1 MTVGSGNVSRL
12 KRVARPVLRLL
23 LVIAISFVTA
33 EVALRIYNHFDPLP
47 IFYDYSYNRFRGKPF
62 AQTPGFRL
70 NSKGFKDVE
79 YQKEKKDRTFR
90 ILGIGDSFTY
100 GVVPYENNYLT
111 LVEEKLKQQG
121 ASVEL
126 INMGIPS
133 IGPREYL
140 SLFVNEGVELKPD
153 LVVVSF
159 FMGNDFT
166 DDFETKRKP
175 YTYSYVA
182 SLIYYLYSAHTK
194 YEGLSRYTL
203 VYHDDQPTFTD
214 EAYLSLEKGRSQI
227 FLKQNQVFGAELD
240 DATSYL
246 IKMKSICDTQ
256 NISLV
261 ILLIPDELQ
270 VSRALQTRVLQ
281 GLALNPEAVDFS
293 LPNRTLIER
302 LKQNGI
308 DSIDLLEEF
317 QSAAEQKNLYRPN
330 DSHWNIEGNKLA
342 SEILVKHLYSRLR
355 PN

>member
-1 MTVGSGNVSRL
+1 MNRL
-12 KRVARPVLRLL
+12 KRVASVLLRLL
-23 LVIAISFVTA
+23 FVILISFVTA

-79 YQKEKKDRTFR
+79 YQKEKKEGTFR
-90 ILGIGDSFTY
+90 ILGLGDSFAY

-121 ASVEL
+121 ANVEL

-159 FMGNDFT
+159 FVGNDFT
-166 DDFETKRKP
+166 DDFETKRKL

-194 YEGLSRYTL
+194 YEGQARYTL

-214 EAYLSLEKGRSQI
+214 EAYLNIEKSRSQI
-227 FLKQNQVFGAELD
+227 FLKQNQVFSAELD
-240 DATSYL
+240 NATSYL
-246 IKMKSICDTQ
+246 IKMKSICDAQ
-256 NISLV
+256 KISLM

-270 VSRALQTRVLQ
+270 VSRTLQASVLQ
-281 GLALNPEAVDFS
+281 GLALNPEAMDFS
-293 LPNRTLIER
+293 LPNRLIVER

-317 QSAAEQKNLYRPN
+317 QSAAEQKKLYRPN

-342 SEILVKHLYSRLR
+342 SEIITTHLYPRLKQQ
-355 PN
+355 